1 RILQLL
7 PAHHGREQ
15 AERRRMKKIAIFI
28 IASAALIALAAW
40 LLTIAFPTAQDRHAI
55 VVSAGIAYVA
65 QLLSFVIVRAWAATN
80 VVAGWG
86 LGMLLRFVVLALY
99 ALVFAKAL
107 GLPLTSALVSL
118 AVFFFVSTL
127 LEPVLLKS

>member
-1 RILQLL
+1 
-7 PAHHGREQ
+7 
-15 AERRRMKKIAIFI
+15 MKKVALFAIG
-28 IASAALIALAAW
+28 SAALLAVAAW
-40 LLTIAFPTAQDRHAI
+40 VLTIAFPAGADRHAI
-55 VVSAGIAYVA
+55 VVSAGIAYVV
-65 QLLSFVIVRAWAATN
+65 QLLSFVIARAWATTN

-86 LGMLLRFVVLALY
+86 LGMLLRFAVLALY

-118 AVFFFVSTL
+118 AAFFFVSTL